1 VRGRRLREYP
11 NGMSLSVPPTGDTSS
26 IVNPYRGAY
35 HPVTFYP
42 QAPPTID
49 GRTTPV
55 HGDSYKVR
63 YDAVRQEIVLEQDRV
78 CPIHRGDW
86 IVLTSTATAT
96 ATATNGKPQVPIN
109 FPKPQTHASH
119 CVYYKMLATR

>member
-1 VRGRRLREYP
+1 
-11 NGMSLSVPPTGDTSS
+11 MSLSVPPVGDTSS
-26 IVNPYRGAY
+26 IVSPYRGAY

-49 GRTTPV
+49 DGTTPV

-63 YDAVRQEIVLEQDRV
+63 YDAVRQEIVLEQDKI

-86 IVLTSTATAT
+86 IVLTSTT
-96 ATATNGKPQVPIN
+96 TATNGKPQVTIN
-109 FPKPQTHASH
+109 FPKPQSHASY
-119 CVYYKMLATR
+119 CVCYKMLATR